1 MVFASHRRAKEA
13 GDLMFRDILVVFD
26 NEKVCPES
34 LAYAREFAVR
44 MDVRVTLLVL
54 ISMAFGGRTF
64 IGSKRHALK
73 RIEDRAAK
81 LLANWSEPFIQQGI
95 EVSSALK
102 VGDSPQEL
110 LKFLADRPPFQAA
123 IWGSDPQLPGKGHWI
138 GKVSGNM
145 ECPLLTVSRK
155 KQP

>member
-1 MVFASHRRAKEA
+1 
-13 GDLMFRDILVVFD
+13 MFRDILVVFD

-34 LAYAREFAVR
+34 LTYAREFALR

-54 ISMAFGGRTF
+54 VPMDFGGKTF
-64 IGSKRHALK
+64 LGSKRHALN
-73 RIEDRAAK
+73 RIEDRAAQ
-81 LLANWSEPFIQQGI
+81 LLARCSEPFIQQGI

-102 VGDSPQEL
+102 VGSSPQEL

-123 IWGSDPQLPGKGHWI
+123 IWGSDTQLPGKGHWI
-138 GKVSGNM
+138 GKVSGSM

-155 KQP
+155 IRP